1 MNVFLYDNL
10 NRQLELNEP
19 EILLIKEF
27 KALLDRDK
35 TKNKEKAFRELTYI
49 YLALDWKSPYNQY
62 SEYERHEAS
71 LDDSCITEAE
81 FNDPVFREA
90 CRKYRN
96 LQDSSKSIKLLNAAR
111 LAADQ
116 FAEYF
121 ETIIDLNERDQNGKP
136 VFSAEKVMKE
146 MAQLSKVHE
155 QLVALEAQVKQEME
169 VQTST
174 RAGVSEGYDPG
185 DF

>member
-1 MNVFLYDNL
+1 MNVFNYDNL
-10 NRQLELNEP
+10 NKSLELNEP
-19 EILLIKEF
+19 ELLLIKEF
-27 KALLDRDK
+27 KTLIDRDK
-35 TKNKEKAFRELTYI
+35 TKYREQATKELTYI
-49 YLALDWKSPYNQY
+49 YLALDWKSPYSQY
-62 SEYERHEAS
+62 SEYERHEEALS
-71 LDDSCITEAE
+71 DSGLTEVE
-81 FNDPVFREA
+81 FNDPSFREA
-90 CRKYRN
+90 CRKYRS

-155 QLVALEAQVKQEME
+155 QLSLLEAQVKQEME
-169 VQTST
+169 VQTNT
-174 RAGVSEGYDPG
+174 RAGVSEGFDPG